1 MRVTMKMHLLSSAL
15 SVGILFAAAPALA
28 HDAKYH
34 LAKNTELK
42 QFSGNQLPTPA
53 TQGAQ
58 VPLWPNLTG
67 HRSFASTASKEAQA
81 YVDQAMML
89 SFGFNHA
96 EAARSFKQA
105 QELDPSC
112 AICFWGEALVLGPNI
127 NAPMDPDANAVA
139 LAAVAKAVALAPNA
153 SPREQALIAA
163 LSRRYAPDTERT
175 VLDQAYAET
184 MAEVA
189 DKFPK
194 DDDLAVL
201 YAEALMD
208 LNPWD
213 YWTDAGAKPKG
224 KTAAIISTLE
234 RVLARNPDHVG
245 AIHLYIHVVE
255 ASTTPERAERH
266 ADRLAKMDI
275 GAGHLVHMP
284 SHIYYRVGRYADS
297 LAVNRRAVA
306 TDESF
311 FQAVAPEGL
320 YAGGYYPHNIHFLL
334 VSAQMAGDGPT
345 AIEAAQKLSGVIS
358 DELAR
363 AAPAFVQPIK
373 AAPLFAHAQF
383 SDPETILAVAR
394 PTGDFPFVD
403 AAWHYM
409 RGVAQ
414 ARRGELDAARSE
426 GAAIAEIARSADL
439 NALEDGGMPAADV
452 LAIAGHV
459 LTARIAQAADDWPA
473 AARAFADAKKVE
485 DRLSYMEPRHWYYP
499 IGQSLGAALLRVG
512 DLDRA
517 ENAFLE
523 SLVLAPNNGWALF
536 GLSEVYRAR
545 GDEVLAEKTS
555 RRWRDAWVGS
565 TSMLRLDR
573 L

>member
-1 MRVTMKMHLLSSAL
+1 MRMTMKTHLLASAL
-15 SVGILFAAAPALA
+15 SAAILIAAAPALG
-28 HDAKYH
+28 HDATYH
-34 LAKNTELK
+34 VAKNTELK
-42 QFSGNQLPTPA
+42 QFGGNQVLAPSSH
-53 TQGAQ
+53 GGQ
-58 VPLWPNLTG
+58 VPLWPSLTG
-67 HRSFASTASKEAQA
+67 SRSAASTASEEARA
-81 YVDQAMML
+81 SIDQAMML

-96 EAARSFKQA
+96 EAARSFQQA
-105 QELDPSC
+105 QRLDPSC

-127 NAPMDPDANAVA
+127 NATMDPDANAAA
-139 LAAVAKAVALAPNA
+139 LAAVAKAAALAPDA

-163 LSRRYAPDTERT
+163 LAHRYAPDAERA
-175 VLDQAYAET
+175 VLDQAYADA

-189 DKFPK
+189 GQFP
-194 DDDLAVL
+194 DDDDIAVL

-208 LNPWD
+208 LSPWD
-213 YWTDAGAKPKG
+213 YWTDGGQKPKG
-224 KTAAIISTLE
+224 KTAEIISTLE
-234 RVLARNPDHVG
+234 RVLARNPGHVG
-245 AIHLYIHVVE
+245 AFHLYIHAVE
-255 ASTTPERAERH
+255 ASTTPERAEPH
-266 ADRLAKMDI
+266 ADRLAKMELDT
-275 GAGHLVHMP
+275 GHLVHMP

-306 TDESF
+306 TDETF

-345 AIEAAQKLSGVIS
+345 ALEAAQKLSRIVS
-358 DELAR
+358 DDLAR

-383 SDPETILAVAR
+383 SDPETILKVAR
-394 PTGDFPFVD
+394 PSGAFPFVD

-414 ARRGELDAARSE
+414 VARGDVDAAQSE
-426 GAAIAEIARSADL
+426 WAAIAEIARSSDL
-439 NALEDGGMPAADV
+439 SGLEAGGMPAADV

-459 LTARIAQAADDWPA
+459 LTARIAQAREDWPA
-473 AARAFADAKKVE
+473 AARAFADAKKIE

-512 DLDRA
+512 DIDGA
-517 ENAFLE
+517 EKAFLE
-523 SLVLAPNNGWALF
+523 SLALAPNNGWALF
-536 GLSEVYRAR
+536 GLSEVYRSR
-545 GDEVLAEKTS
+545 GDEVLAEKTT
-555 RRWRDAWVGS
+555 RQWRDAWVGN

>member
-1 MRVTMKMHLLSSAL
+1 MRMTMKTHLLSSAL
-15 SVGILFAAAPALA
+15 SAAILIAAGPTLA

-42 QFSGNQLPTPA
+42 QFGGNQLPTPV
-53 TQGAQ
+53 THGAQ

-67 HRSFASTASKEAQA
+67 RRSSASTASEEAQP
-81 YVDQAMML
+81 YIDQAMML

-96 EAARSFKQA
+96 EAARSFRQA

-127 NAPMDPDANAVA
+127 NAPMDPDANAA
-139 LAAVAKAVALAPNA
+139 AMAAVAKATALAPNA

-163 LSRRYAPDTERT
+163 LARRYAPDTDREA
-175 VLDQAYAET
+175 LDQAYADA

-189 DKFPK
+189 GKFPN
-194 DDDLAVL
+194 DDDIAVL
-201 YAEALMD
+201 YVEALMD
-208 LNPWD
+208 LSPWD
-213 YWTDAGAKPKG
+213 YWTDGGAKPKG
-224 KTAAIISTLE
+224 RTAEIISTLE
-234 RVLARNPDHVG
+234 RVLARNANHVG
-245 AIHLYIHVVE
+245 AIHLYIHAVE
-255 ASTTPERAERH
+255 ASTTPERAEPH
-266 ADRLAKMDI
+266 ADRLAKMEI
-275 GAGHLVHMP
+275 AAGHLVHMP

-311 FQAVAPEGL
+311 FKAVAPEGL

-383 SDPETILAVAR
+383 SDPETILGVAR
-394 PTGDFPFVD
+394 PTGAFPFVD

-414 ARRGELDAARSE
+414 AARGDLEAARAE
-426 GAAIAEIARSADL
+426 GAAIAEIARSSDL
-439 NALEDGGMPAADV
+439 SELEAGGMPAADV
-452 LAIAGHV
+452 LEIAGHV

-485 DRLSYMEPRHWYYP
+485 DLLSYMEPRHWYYP
-499 IGQSLGAALLRVG
+499 LGQSLGAALLRVG
-512 DLDRA
+512 DLDGA
-517 ENAFLE
+517 EKAFLE
-523 SLVLAPNNGWALF
+523 SLDLAPNNGWALF

-545 GDEVLAEKTS
+545 GDEALVEKTT
-555 RRWRDAWVGS
+555 RRWREAWVGN

>member
-1 MRVTMKMHLLSSAL
+1 MKTHLLSSAL
-15 SVGILFAAAPALA
+15 SAAILIAVAPALA
-28 HDAKYH
+28 HDEKHH
-34 LAKNTELK
+34 LAKSTELK
-42 QFSGNQLPTPA
+42 QFGGNQLPAPVIR
-53 TQGAQ
+53 GEQ
-58 VPLWPNLTG
+58 VPLWPSLAG
-67 HRSFASTASKEAQA
+67 HRSAASTASDEAQA
-81 YVDQAMML
+81 HIDQAMML

-96 EAARSFKQA
+96 EAARNFRQA
-105 QELDPSC
+105 QKLDPSC

-127 NAPMDPDANAVA
+127 NAPMDPDANAA
-139 LAAVAKAVALAPNA
+139 AMAAVAKAVAFAPNA

-163 LSRRYAPDTERT
+163 LAHRYAADTDRT
-175 VLDQAYAET
+175 VLDQAYADA

-189 DKFPK
+189 GRFP
-194 DDDLAVL
+194 DDDDIAVL

-213 YWTDAGAKPKG
+213 YWTGDGTRPKG
-224 KTAAIISTLE
+224 KTTEIVSTLE

-245 AIHLYIHVVE
+245 AIHLYIHAVE
-255 ASTTPERAERH
+255 ASATPERAEPY
-266 ADRLAKMDI
+266 ADRLAKMVID
-275 GAGHLVHMP
+275 AGHLTHMP

-306 TDESF
+306 MDEAF

-345 AIEAAQKLSGVIS
+345 AIQAAQKLSGVIS

-363 AAPAFVQPIK
+363 TAPAFVQPIK
-373 AAPLFAHAQF
+373 AAPLFAHTQF
-383 SDPETILAVAR
+383 SDPETILAMPR
-394 PTGDFPFVD
+394 PTGAFPFVD

-414 ARRGELDAARSE
+414 AARGDLEAARVE
-426 GAAIAEIARSADL
+426 RTAVAEIARSSDL
-439 NALEDGGMPAADV
+439 SGLEAGGMPAGDV
-452 LAIAGHV
+452 LEIAGHV
-459 LTARIAQAADDWPA
+459 LTARIAQAGDDWPA
-473 AARAFADAKKVE
+473 AVRAFAQAKKVE

-499 IGQSLGAALLRVG
+499 VGQSLGAALLRVG
-512 DLDRA
+512 DLDGA

-523 SLVLAPNNGWALF
+523 SLDLAPNNGWALF

-545 GDEVLAEKTS
+545 GNEAMVETAT
-555 RRWRDAWVGS
+555 RRWRDAWVGNA
-565 TSMLRLDR
+565 SMLRLER

>member
-1 MRVTMKMHLLSSAL
+1 MP
-15 SVGILFAAAPALA
+15 AATI
-28 HDAKYH
+28 H
-34 LAKNTELK
+34 T
-42 QFSGNQLPTPA
+42 T
-53 TQGAQ
+53 
-58 VPLWPNLTG
+58 
-67 HRSFASTASKEAQA
+67 ST
-81 YVDQAMML
+81 
-89 SFGFNHA
+89 
-96 EAARSFKQA
+96 
-105 QELDPSC
+105 
-112 AICFWGEALVLGPNI
+112 
-127 NAPMDPDANAVA
+127 
-139 LAAVAKAVALAPNA
+139 
-153 SPREQALIAA
+153 
-163 LSRRYAPDTERT
+163 
-175 VLDQAYAET
+175 
-184 MAEVA
+184 
-189 DKFPK
+189 
-194 DDDLAVL
+194 
-201 YAEALMD
+201 
-208 LNPWD
+208 
-213 YWTDAGAKPKG
+213 
-224 KTAAIISTLE
+224 
-234 RVLARNPDHVG
+234 
-245 AIHLYIHVVE
+245 
-255 ASTTPERAERH
+255 
-266 ADRLAKMDI
+266 
-275 GAGHLVHMP
+275 
-284 SHIYYRVGRYADS
+284 
-297 LAVNRRAVA
+297 
-306 TDESF
+306 
-311 FQAVAPEGL
+311 
-320 YAGGYYPHNIHFLL
+320 LL

-452 LAIAGHV
+452 LAIAGHI

-512 DLDRA
+512 DLDGA

>member
-1 MRVTMKMHLLSSAL
+1 MRMTMKTHLLSSAL
-15 SVGILFAAAPALA
+15 SVAILIAAGPTLA

-42 QFSGNQLPTPA
+42 QFGGNQLPTPVA
-53 TQGAQ
+53 DGAQ
-58 VPLWPNLTG
+58 VPLWANLIG
-67 HRSFASTASKEAQA
+67 HRSSASTANEGAQA
-81 YVDQAMML
+81 YIDQAMML

-96 EAARSFKQA
+96 EAARSFRQA
-105 QELDPSC
+105 QKLDPSC

-127 NAPMDPDANAVA
+127 NAPMDPDANAPA
-139 LAAVAKAVALAPNA
+139 MAAVAKATALAPNA

-163 LSRRYAPDTERT
+163 LAHRYAPDTDRE
-175 VLDQAYAET
+175 VLDQAYADV

-189 DKFPK
+189 GKFPN
-194 DDDLAVL
+194 DDDIAVL

-208 LNPWD
+208 ISPWD
-213 YWTDAGAKPKG
+213 YWTDGGAKPKG
-224 KTAAIISTLE
+224 RTAEIISTLE
-234 RVLARNPDHVG
+234 RVLARNANHIG
-245 AIHLYIHVVE
+245 AIHLYIHAVE
-255 ASTTPERAERH
+255 ASTTPERAEPH
-266 ADRLAKMDI
+266 ADRLAKMEID
-275 GAGHLVHMP
+275 AGHLVHMP

-311 FQAVAPEGL
+311 FKAVAPEGL

-383 SDPETILAVAR
+383 SDPETILGVAR
-394 PTGDFPFVD
+394 PTGAFPFVD

-414 ARRGELDAARSE
+414 AARGDLEAARAE
-426 GAAIAEIARSADL
+426 GAAIAEIARSSDWSE
-439 NALEDGGMPAADV
+439 LETGGMPAADV
-452 LAIAGHV
+452 LEIAGHV
-459 LTARIAQAADDWPA
+459 LTARIAQAGDDWPA

-499 IGQSLGAALLRVG
+499 LGQSLRAALLRVG
-512 DLDRA
+512 NLDGA
-517 ENAFLE
+517 EKAFLD
-523 SLVLAPNNGWALF
+523 SLDLAPNNGWALF

-545 GDEVLAEKTS
+545 GDEALVEKTT
-555 RRWRDAWVGS
+555 RRWREAWVGN

>member
-1 MRVTMKMHLLSSAL
+1 MKTHLLSGAL
-15 SVGILFAAAPALA
+15 SAAILIAAGPTLA

-42 QFSGNQLPTPA
+42 QFGGNQLPTPVA
-53 TQGAQ
+53 DGAQ
-58 VPLWPNLTG
+58 VPLWANLTG
-67 HRSFASTASKEAQA
+67 HRSSASTANEGAQA
-81 YVDQAMML
+81 YIDQAMML

-96 EAARSFKQA
+96 EAARSFRQA
-105 QELDPSC
+105 QKLDPSC
-112 AICFWGEALVLGPNI
+112 SICFWGEALVLGPNI
-127 NAPMDPDANAVA
+127 NAPMDPDANAA
-139 LAAVAKAVALAPNA
+139 AMAAVAQATALAPNA

-163 LSRRYAPDTERT
+163 LAHRYAPDTERT
-175 VLDQAYAET
+175 VLDQAYADA

-189 DKFPK
+189 GKFPN
-194 DDDLAVL
+194 DDDIAVL

-208 LNPWD
+208 LSPWD
-213 YWTDAGAKPKG
+213 YWTDGGAKPKG
-224 KTAAIISTLE
+224 RTAEIISTLE
-234 RVLARNPDHVG
+234 RVLARNANHVG
-245 AIHLYIHVVE
+245 AIHLYIHAVE
-255 ASTTPERAERH
+255 ASTTPERAELH
-266 ADRLAKMDI
+266 ADRLAKMEID
-275 GAGHLVHMP
+275 AGHLVHMP

-311 FQAVAPEGL
+311 FKAVAPEGL

-383 SDPETILAVAR
+383 SDPETILGVAR
-394 PTGDFPFVD
+394 PTGAFPFVD

-414 ARRGELDAARSE
+414 AARGDLGAARVE
-426 GAAIAEIARSADL
+426 GAAIAEIARSSDWSE
-439 NALEDGGMPAADV
+439 LEAGGMPAADV
-452 LAIAGHV
+452 LEITGHV
-459 LTARIAQAADDWPA
+459 LTARIAQAGDDWPA

-499 IGQSLGAALLRVG
+499 LGQSLGAALLRVG
-512 DLDRA
+512 DLDGA
-517 ENAFLE
+517 EKAFLE
-523 SLVLAPNNGWALF
+523 SLDLAPNNGWALF

-545 GDEVLAEKTS
+545 GDEALVEKTT
-555 RRWRDAWVGS
+555 RRWREAWVGN

>member
-1 MRVTMKMHLLSSAL
+1 MRMTMKTHLLSSAL
-15 SVGILFAAAPALA
+15 SAVILINAVPVLG

-34 LAKNTELK
+34 RAKNTELK
-42 QFSGNQLPTPA
+42 QFGGNQLPTPA
-53 TQGAQ
+53 TRGAL
-58 VPLWPNLTG
+58 VPLWPSLSG
-67 HRSFASTASKEAQA
+67 HRFSGSTDSEEAQA
-81 YVDQAMML
+81 YIDQAMML

-105 QELDPSC
+105 QKLDPSC

-127 NAPMDPDANAVA
+127 NAPMDPDSNA
-139 LAAVAKAVALAPNA
+139 AAMAAMAKATALAPSA

-163 LSRRYAPDTERT
+163 LAHRYAPDADRA
-175 VLDQAYAET
+175 VLDQAYADA
-184 MAEVA
+184 MAEVTR
-189 DKFPK
+189 KFP
-194 DDDLAVL
+194 DDDDIAVL

-208 LNPWD
+208 LSPWD
-213 YWTDAGAKPKG
+213 YWTDGGKNPKG
-224 KTAAIISTLE
+224 QTVEIISTLE
-234 RVLARNPDHVG
+234 RVLARNADHVG
-245 AIHLYIHVVE
+245 AIHLYIHAVE
-255 ASTTPERAERH
+255 ASTTPERAEPY
-266 ADRLAKMDI
+266 ADRLTTMEID
-275 GAGHLVHMP
+275 AGHLVHMP

-306 TDESF
+306 ADETF
-311 FQAVAPEGL
+311 FQAVTPEGL

-345 AIEAAQKLSGVIS
+345 AIEAAQKLSRIIS

-383 SDPETILAVAR
+383 SDPETILGVAR
-394 PTGDFPFVD
+394 PSGAFPFVD

-414 ARRGELDAARSE
+414 AARGDLDAARVE
-426 GAAIAEIARSADL
+426 RAAIAKITRSSDL
-439 NALEDGGMPAADV
+439 SGLEAGGMPAADV
-452 LAIAGHV
+452 LAIARHV
-459 LTARIAQAADDWPA
+459 LTARIAQAREDWLA
-473 AARAFADAKKVE
+473 AARAFSDAKKVE
-485 DRLSYMEPRHWYYP
+485 DRLAYMEPRHWYYP

-512 DLDRA
+512 DIDGA
-517 ENAFLE
+517 EKAFLE
-523 SLVLAPNNGWALF
+523 SLDLAPNNGWALF

-545 GDEVLAEKTS
+545 GDELLAEKTT
-555 RRWRDAWVGS
+555 RRWRDAWVGN
-565 TSMLRLDR
+565 TSILRIDR

>member
-1 MRVTMKMHLLSSAL
+1 MKTHLLSSAL
-15 SVGILFAAAPALA
+15 SAAILINAVPALG
-28 HDAKYH
+28 HDAKHH

-42 QFSGNQLPTPA
+42 QFGGNQLPTPA
-53 TQGAQ
+53 TRGAQ
-58 VPLWPNLTG
+58 VPLWPSLTG
-67 HRSFASTASKEAQA
+67 HRFAGSTASREAQA
-81 YVDQAMML
+81 YIDQAMML
-89 SFGFNHA
+89 TFGFNHA

-105 QELDPSC
+105 QTLDPSC

-127 NAPMDPDANAVA
+127 NAPMDPDRNA
-139 LAAVAKAVALAPNA
+139 AAMAAMAKASALAPSA

-163 LSRRYAPDTERT
+163 LAHRYAPDADRP
-175 VLDQAYAET
+175 VLDQAYAHA
-184 MAEVA
+184 MAEVTR
-189 DKFPK
+189 KFP
-194 DDDLAVL
+194 DDDDIAVL

-208 LNPWD
+208 LSPWD
-213 YWTDAGAKPKG
+213 YWTDGGEKPKG
-224 KTAAIISTLE
+224 QTVEIISTLE
-234 RVLARNPDHVG
+234 RVLARNADHVG
-245 AIHLYIHVVE
+245 AIHLYIHAVE

-284 SHIYYRVGRYADS
+284 SHIYYRIGRYADS

-306 TDESF
+306 ADESF

-383 SDPETILAVAR
+383 SDPDTILAVAR

-414 ARRGELDAARSE
+414 AGRGDLDAARSE
-426 GAAIAEIARSADL
+426 TAAIAAIARSADL

-459 LTARIAQAADDWPA
+459 LTARIAQAREDWPA

-512 DLDRA
+512 DVDGA
-517 ENAFLE
+517 EKAFLE
-523 SLVLAPNNGWALF
+523 SLDLAPNNGWALF

-545 GDEVLAEKTS
+545 GDELLAEKTT
-555 RRWRDAWVGS
+555 RRWRDAWVGN
-565 TSMLRLDR
+565 TSILRIDR

>member
-1 MRVTMKMHLLSSAL
+1 MKTHLLSSAL
-15 SVGILFAAAPALA
+15 SAAILINAVPALG
-28 HDAKYH
+28 HDAKHH

-42 QFSGNQLPTPA
+42 QFGGNQLPIPA
-53 TQGAQ
+53 TRGAQ
-58 VPLWPNLTG
+58 VPLWPSLTG
-67 HRSFASTASKEAQA
+67 HRFAGSTASGEAQA
-81 YVDQAMML
+81 YIDQAMML
-89 SFGFNHA
+89 TFGFNHA

-105 QELDPSC
+105 QTLDPSC

-127 NAPMDPDANAVA
+127 NAPMDPDRNA
-139 LAAVAKAVALAPNA
+139 AAMAAMAKASALAPSA

-163 LSRRYAPDTERT
+163 LAHRYAPDADRP
-175 VLDQAYAET
+175 VLDQAYAHA
-184 MAEVA
+184 MAEVTR
-189 DKFPK
+189 KFP
-194 DDDLAVL
+194 DDDDIAVL

-208 LNPWD
+208 LSPWD
-213 YWTDAGAKPKG
+213 YWTDGGEKPKG
-224 KTAAIISTLE
+224 QTVEIISTLE
-234 RVLARNPDHVG
+234 RVLARNADHVG
-245 AIHLYIHVVE
+245 AIHLYIHAVE

-284 SHIYYRVGRYADS
+284 SHIYYRIGRYADS

-306 TDESF
+306 ADESF

-383 SDPETILAVAR
+383 SDPDTILAVAR

-414 ARRGELDAARSE
+414 AGRGDLDAARSE
-426 GAAIAEIARSADL
+426 TAAIAAIARSADL

-459 LTARIAQAADDWPA
+459 LTARIAQAREDWPA

-512 DLDRA
+512 DVDGA
-517 ENAFLE
+517 EKAFLE
-523 SLVLAPNNGWALF
+523 SLDLAPNNGWALF

-545 GDEVLAEKTS
+545 GDELLAEKTT
-555 RRWRDAWVGS
+555 RRWRDAWVGN
-565 TSMLRLDR
+565 TSILRIDR

>member
-1 MRVTMKMHLLSSAL
+1 MKTHLLSSAL
-15 SVGILFAAAPALA
+15 SAAILINAVPALG
-28 HDAKYH
+28 HDAKHH

-42 QFSGNQLPTPA
+42 QFGGNQLPTPA
-53 TQGAQ
+53 TRGAQ
-58 VPLWPNLTG
+58 VPLWPSLTG
-67 HRSFASTASKEAQA
+67 HRFAGSTASREAQA
-81 YVDQAMML
+81 YIDQAMML
-89 SFGFNHA
+89 TFGFNHA

-105 QELDPSC
+105 QTLDPSC

-127 NAPMDPDANAVA
+127 NAPMDPDRNA
-139 LAAVAKAVALAPNA
+139 AAMAAMAKASALAPSA

-163 LSRRYAPDTERT
+163 LAHRYAPDADRP
-175 VLDQAYAET
+175 VLDQAYAHA
-184 MAEVA
+184 MAEVTR
-189 DKFPK
+189 KFP
-194 DDDLAVL
+194 DDDDIAVL

-208 LNPWD
+208 LSPWD
-213 YWTDAGAKPKG
+213 YWTDGGEKPKG
-224 KTAAIISTLE
+224 QTVEIISTLE
-234 RVLARNPDHVG
+234 RVLARNADHVG
-245 AIHLYIHVVE
+245 AIHLYIHAVE

-284 SHIYYRVGRYADS
+284 SHIYYRIGRYADS

-306 TDESF
+306 ADESF

-383 SDPETILAVAR
+383 SDPDTILAVAR
-394 PTGDFPFVD
+394 PTDDFPFVD

-414 ARRGELDAARSE
+414 AGRGDLDAARSE
-426 GAAIAEIARSADL
+426 TAAIAAIARSADL

-459 LTARIAQAADDWPA
+459 LTARIAQAREDWPA

-512 DLDRA
+512 DVDGA
-517 ENAFLE
+517 EKAFLE
-523 SLVLAPNNGWALF
+523 SLDLAPNNGWALF

-545 GDEVLAEKTS
+545 GDELLAEKTT
-555 RRWRDAWVGS
+555 RRWRDAWVGN
-565 TSMLRLDR
+565 TSILRIDR